1 MCAQDVSTHLILLF
15 SQGEALYSAHLRFA
29 RALNF
34 HRRRRLNARHTH
46 TPKSGMS
53 SQQLPPCFYSA
64 VAASLQPSSADCGS
78 SSGIG
83 SSLAAFSSPSFSS
96 SSFPL
101 SSGTESSISASI
113 TSGCGG
119 EEDTDC
125 CPSWVETWRTS
136 ASGGRSR
143 NGRARRRRGPSAA
156 KKKQKNAQE
165 KERVKKVREEYDALG
180 AVLESRVE
188 KGSGHFNKVRT
199 LAAAIRYIR
208 ELQEAMLQQQT
219 VEQTTTQESGTVG
232 VEPSPLP
239 PPPPPQN
246 WDGLEVDLHQQATN
260 TSLDGFFQEEIV
272 PTYTEV
278 APDDLPPAYFSYNSV
293 ATNSQCLL
301 EVYSVHQHGEGEL
314 IDKETIETQ

>member
-64 VAASLQPSSADCGS
+64 VAVDAASLQPSSADCGS

-101 SSGTESSISASI
+101 SSGTESSISASS

-156 KKKQKNAQE
+156 KKKQKNARE

-180 AVLESRVE
+180 AVLESWVE

-208 ELQEAMLQQQT
+208 EMQEAMLQQ
-219 VEQTTTQESGTVG
+219 
-232 VEPSPLP
+232 
-239 PPPPPQN
+239 
-246 WDGLEVDLHQQATN
+246 
-260 TSLDGFFQEEIV
+260 
-272 PTYTEV
+272 
-278 APDDLPPAYFSYNSV
+278 
-293 ATNSQCLL
+293 
-301 EVYSVHQHGEGEL
+301 
-314 IDKETIETQ
+314 

>member
-1 MCAQDVSTHLILLF
+1 
-15 SQGEALYSAHLRFA
+15 
-29 RALNF
+29 
-34 HRRRRLNARHTH
+34 
-46 TPKSGMS
+46 MS

-101 SSGTESSISASI
+101 SSGTESSISASS

-119 EEDTDC
+119 EEDTEC

-199 LAAAIRYIR
+199 LAAAIRW
-208 ELQEAMLQQQT
+208 ASSTQT
-219 VEQTTTQESGTVG
+219 WTKRSQKE
-232 VEPSPLP
+232 
-239 PPPPPQN
+239 
-246 WDGLEVDLHQQATN
+246 
-260 TSLDGFFQEEIV
+260 
-272 PTYTEV
+272 TEKC
-278 APDDLPPAYFSYNSV
+278 PRK
-293 ATNSQCLL
+293 
-301 EVYSVHQHGEGEL
+301 GEGEEGPGGIRRSRRGAREPGRKRIRSFQQGANARGRHSL
-314 IDKETIETQ
+314 YQRAARGNAAAADRRADNHPRIGDRWRRAQPPSSATTPAELGWAGSRAC